1 MSTEDCKQVSQLNI
15 GDRILRCW
23 SDGKEYPAMVLKKN
37 AIHYILYYPETNEL
51 EEVLVISFE
60 EGSDWHRCTPAST
73 VSSKLDDNIKGTE
86 EQRNDT
92 PTATKD
98 LQNDVTAKTTCKNAH
113 VRNVTTNISTGAK
126 DASNTIAK
134 ENPAENVQND
144 TAKAKPAPENVHVQN
159 ITTKRSADAMEVQNK
174 ATKDKLICK
183 YNTSTDIKDHENM
196 KHGSEPY
203 AIAQDIVPTKLS
215 RPAIFSKS
223 ALLLCAG
230 SLMGLVGLSLGLRS
244 FDRR

>member
-60 EGSDWHRCTPAST
+60 EGSDWHRCTPTST

-92 PTATKD
+92 PTAKN
-98 LQNDVTAKTTCKNAH
+98 LQTDVTAKTTCRNTH
-113 VRNVTTNISTGAK
+113 VRNVTTNISNDAK
-126 DASNTIAK
+126 DANNTIAK
-134 ENPAENVQND
+134 ENLAENVQND
-144 TAKAKPAPENVHVQN
+144 TANAKPAPENVHVQN
-159 ITTKRSADAMEVQNK
+159 ITTKRSANAMEVQNK

-183 YNTSTDIKDHENM
+183 SNTSTDIKDHENM

-203 AIAQDIVPTKLS
+203 AVAQDIVPT
-215 RPAIFSKS
+215 IFSKS

-244 FDRR
+244 SDRR